1 MASSLRGQ
9 VIVNEVTLNGAID
22 ASSTMIEA
30 STRWGKIKGDINDQ
44 SDLIEILNTKEETEV
59 QKISKFFKENEK
71 YNYKFLISI
80 ANQDIDS
87 VKEYIQYVIDDK
99 NQNGVLWIP
108 YNPSAMC
115 MIIRASSQALDQVIR
130 FFVPLTGEIGNVD
143 ISDEDDSGKV
153 RFTYAMIGDDQ
164 DESARWGNIFGKIE
178 DQADLM
184 ALLEEKLNKSDNIT
198 TDEINT
204 LFVL

>member
-71 YNYKFLISI
+71 YNYRFLISI

-99 NQNGVLWIP
+99 NQNGYL
-108 YNPSAMC
+108 
-115 MIIRASSQALDQVIR
+115 
-130 FFVPLTGEIGNVD
+130 
-143 ISDEDDSGKV
+143 
-153 RFTYAMIGDDQ
+153 
-164 DESARWGNIFGKIE
+164 
-178 DQADLM
+178 
-184 ALLEEKLNKSDNIT
+184 
-198 TDEINT
+198 
-204 LFVL
+204 